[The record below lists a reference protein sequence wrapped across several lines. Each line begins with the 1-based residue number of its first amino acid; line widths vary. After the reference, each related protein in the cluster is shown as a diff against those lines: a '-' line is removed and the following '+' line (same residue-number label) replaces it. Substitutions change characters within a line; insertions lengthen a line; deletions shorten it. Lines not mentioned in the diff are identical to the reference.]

1 MNPNSEQKR
10 IAFGYNREYG
20 KIVCYETQALCV
32 KLIFMFYLEGRSIS
46 NIKEVL
52 ESIGLPS
59 PKNNPKWGKQVIA
72 NILSNPHYTG
82 TDGYPQIITPEDFE
96 EVQKIKAS
104 KTYK

>member
-20 KIVCYETQALCV
+20 KIVCYKTQALCV

-52 ESIGLPS
+52 ESMGLPS
-59 PKNNPKWGKQVIA
+59 PLNRPKWGKQVIA

-82 TDGYPQIITPEDFE
+82 IDGYPQIITPEDFE

>member
-1 MNPNSEQKR
+1 MNPNSNQKR

-20 KIVCYETQALCV
+20 RIVFHEGQSACV
-32 KLIFMFYLEGRSIS
+32 KFIFMTYLEGESI
-46 NIKEVL
+46 NRIKEIL
-52 ESIGLPS
+52 ESAGIPS
-59 PKNNPKWGKQVIA
+59 PLNKRKWGKQVIA

-82 TDGYPQIITPEDFE
+82 INGYPQIITSEDFK